1 MYGLTIFRP
10 IATIK
15 DMRATKYQLAK
26 WTPIRNLAWL
36 AITGW
41 VATGC
46 SQPDTL
52 DRIQQEQVLHV
63 VTHPAPT
70 VYVEESGQA
79 SGFEYDLARLF
90 ADHLDVELRLEVVED
105 LPELFDRLDQG
116 HTHFAAAGL
125 GIDTNLRERYG
136 QGPAYLRTR
145 PIVVYRAGNGRP
157 TDPGDLVGQSIMVR
171 SGGPHEH
178 RLERIREVYP
188 DLEWQSRPNV
198 DATELLHRV
207 HEGELDLAI
216 ISANELQVNK
226 VYFNKVREAFPLDS
240 PQPIAWL
247 FPNTNNGSLRLEARR
262 FFRDLRRDGTL
273 AQLEERHYGHLD
285 RLDYVGARTF
295 VRHLEN
301 RLPDYRRTFIEAG
314 EAYDLDWRLLAAIG
328 YQESHWRPDA
338 VSPTGVRGLMMLTRP
353 TAAQMG
359 VDNRRDPT
367 ESIWGGARYFRQL
380 TRMIPQSISE
390 PDSTWFALAAYN
402 VGYGHLEDARILT
415 ERGGKDPNKW
425 MDVKEFLPRLAQR
438 KWYTQ
443 TRHGYARGYEPVIY
457 TQNIRRY
464 YDVLKWMLPEEPD
477 EVQLTADMDSPLS
490 EGAHVEAGDD
500 GSPESSGEA
509 RSGERRPA
517 SGIRVTPPTL

>member
-1 MYGLTIFRP
+1 MTILCTL
-10 IATIK
+10 ATIK
-15 DMRATKYQLAK
+15 AMDVTKYQPVNHSQFRSL
-26 WTPIRNLAWL
+26 LWL
-36 AITGW
+36 LIIGWIT
-41 VATGC
+41 TGC
-46 SQPDTL
+46 SQPDAL

-70 VYVEESGQA
+70 VYVEEGGQA
-79 SGFEYDLARLF
+79 SGFEYDMVRLF
-90 ADHLDVELRLEVVED
+90 ADHLGVELRLEVVDD

-125 GIDTNLRERYG
+125 GIDTNLSERYE

-145 PIVVYRAGNGRP
+145 PIVVYRAGNSRP
-157 TDPGDLVGQSIMVR
+157 EGPGDLVDQSIMVR

-178 RLERIREVYP
+178 RLERIREVHP
-188 DLEWQSRPNV
+188 DLEWESRPDV

-226 VYFNKVREAFPLDS
+226 VYFNQVREAFPLDS
-240 PQPIAWL
+240 TQPIAWL
-247 FPNTNNGSLRLEARR
+247 FPNTNNESLRDEARR
-262 FFRDLRRDGTL
+262 FFRNLRQDGTL

-301 RLPDYRRTFIEAG
+301 RLPRYRTTFMEAA
-314 EAYDLDWRLLAAIG
+314 EAHDLDWRLLAAIG

-353 TAAQMG
+353 TAAHMG
-359 VDNRRDPT
+359 VDNRLDPT

-380 TRMIPQSISE
+380 TRMIPNNIPE
-390 PDSTWFALAAYN
+390 PDRTWFALAAYN

-415 ERGGKDPNKW
+415 ERGGKDPTKW

-438 KWYTQ
+438 QWYTQ
-443 TRHGYARGYEPVIY
+443 TRHGYARGHEPVIY

-464 YDVLKWMLPEEPD
+464 YDVLKWMYPDEPD
-477 EVQLTADMDSPLS
+477 EIELASDMDSPLS
-490 EGAHVEAGDD
+490 EGAHMELGEGDSD
-500 GSPESSGEA
+500 ESDDST
-509 RSGERRPA
+509 RDRERRQA
-517 SGIRVTPPTL
+517 TGIRITPPTL

>member
-1 MYGLTIFRP
+1 
-10 IATIK
+10 
-15 DMRATKYQLAK
+15 MRVMKYQPAK
-26 WTPIRNLAWL
+26 WVRIRNLACL
-36 AITGW
+36 TLMGW
-41 VATGC
+41 MAMGC
-46 SQPDTL
+46 SQPDAL

-79 SGFEYDLARLF
+79 SGFEYELARLF
-90 ADHLDVELRLEVVED
+90 AQHLDVELRLEVVED

-125 GIDTNLRERYG
+125 GIDTNLRERYE

-145 PIVVYRAGNGRP
+145 PIVVYRAGNDRP
-157 TDPGDLVGQSIMVR
+157 ESPGDMVGQSIMVR

-178 RLERIREVYP
+178 RLERIREVHP
-188 DLEWQSRPNV
+188 DLDWESRPDV

-216 ISANELQVNK
+216 ISANELQINK
-226 VYFNKVREAFPLDS
+226 VYFSRVREAFPLDS

-247 FPNTNNGSLRLEARR
+247 FPNTNNESLRLEARR
-262 FFRDLRRDGTL
+262 FFRDLREDGTL

-295 VRHLEN
+295 VKHLEN
-301 RLPDYRRTFIEAG
+301 RLPRYQTTFMEAA

-353 TAAQMG
+353 TAAHMG
-359 VDNRRDPT
+359 VNNRLDPT

-380 TRMIPQSISE
+380 TRMIPERISE
-390 PDSTWFALAAYN
+390 PDRTWFALAAYN

-415 ERGGKDPNKW
+415 ERGGKDPTKW

-438 KWYTQ
+438 QWYTQ

-464 YDVLKWMLPEEPD
+464 YDVLKWMFPEEPE
-477 EVQLTADMDSPLS
+477 EVELASDMDSPLS
-490 EGAHVEAGDD
+490 EGAQMRPGEDAG
-500 GSPESSGEA
+500 SESSDEA
-509 RSGERRPA
+509 RSGIRTTD
-517 SGIRVTPPTL
+517 SGIRITPPTL